1 MSLRERL
8 TGISDEMGMLASDLR
23 GLQEV
28 IEQYCD
34 SHPDMHQFATINLMG
49 RMAAH
54 ISEDV
59 VALGNG
65 IHQLGIEQEQAA
77 RQA

>member
-1 MSLRERL
+1 
-8 TGISDEMGMLASDLR
+8 MLASDLR

-28 IEQYCD
+28 LEQYCD
-34 SHPDMHQFATINLMG
+34 SHPDMHQYATINLMS

-54 ISEDV
+54 ISEDI
-59 VALGNG
+59 VAVGSA

-77 RQA
+77 RQAVRQA